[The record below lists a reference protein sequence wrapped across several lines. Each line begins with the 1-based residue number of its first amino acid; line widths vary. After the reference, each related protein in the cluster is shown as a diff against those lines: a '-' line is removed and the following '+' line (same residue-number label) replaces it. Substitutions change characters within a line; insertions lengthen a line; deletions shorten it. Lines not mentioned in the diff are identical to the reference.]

1 MIETIILAEIAIG
14 YDVSVWMVQGTDNRR
29 RTYYEETILLRGEE
43 IVVVTYK
50 KAVAMQ
56 WIAKNQKLAAD
67 HLLDLAQDAA
77 NRAGAKAER
86 KAAKAARP
94 VQLALAF

>member
-1 MIETIILAEIAIG
+1 MIQTIVLAEITIG

-29 RTYYEETILLRGEE
+29 RTYYEETILLNGEE
-43 IVVVTYK
+43 IARVTHK
-50 KAVAMQ
+50 KAVAME
-56 WIAKNQKLAAD
+56 WVAKNQKLAAE

-77 NRAGAKAER
+77 NRAATKAGR
-86 KAAKAARP
+86 QAAKATKP

>member
-1 MIETIILAEIAIG
+1 MNQTVILAEVTIG
-14 YDVSVWMVQGTDNRR
+14 YGVTVWMVQGTDNRR

-43 IVVVTYK
+43 ISRVTHK
-50 KAVAMQ
+50 KAVAAE
-56 WIAKNQKLAAD
+56 WIAKNKALAAD

-77 NRAGAKAER
+77 NRAAAKAER
-86 KAAKAARP
+86 KTAKAAKP